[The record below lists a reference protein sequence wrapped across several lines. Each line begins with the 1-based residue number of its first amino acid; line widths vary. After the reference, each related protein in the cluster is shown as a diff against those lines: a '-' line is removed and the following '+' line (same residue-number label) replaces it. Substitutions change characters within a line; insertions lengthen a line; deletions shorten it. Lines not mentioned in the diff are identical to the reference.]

1 MATAFDKWK
10 SKAVEEAK
18 KEGVSIEK
26 IQLEICNFMQ
36 KQYPE
41 IKWEIIHCGFIENDK
56 LLKRPSFFLY
66 DKKMKYKSVRSYKKQ
81 KQIEQDSNI
90 IWIRLAKSESEDK
103 SEKRYIGVVGRGYD
117 WDKNWKTQTTA
128 GKLVAHANLIYDK
141 SHIFL
146 IRIDNLD
153 GKIIGDFEK
162 EIGNYLREKIPTID
176 YDSHN
181 R

>member
-56 LLKRPSFFLY
+56 LLKRPSFFSY
-66 DKKMKYKSVRSYKKQ
+66 DKKMEYKSVRSYKKQ
-81 KQIEQDSNI
+81 MQIEQDSNI

-117 WDKNWKTQTTA
+117 WDKNWKIQTTA

-141 SHIFL
+141 CHIFL

-153 GKIIGDFEK
+153 GKKIGDFEK